1 MRQKGIWKAE
11 ICQPVTGFPNSL
23 EGGTKGTCCC
33 SGRRVMDTG
42 IPTPRFNVLSI
53 NGTSGQTGS
62 SCKGNDCGARQS
74 PGQGESKV
82 ASQCG
87 HSGAAICVPS
97 NHLQM
102 PGYRA
107 GMHVLGRKG
116 NTTRQPP
123 LGQIRL
129 QRPRVEVS
137 YSTLFAC

>member
-1 MRQKGIWKAE
+1 MREKGIWKAE

-74 PGQGESKV
+74 PGQGESKDKWHRSV
-82 ASQCG
+82 ATVVQ
-87 HSGAAICVPS
+87 PS
-97 NHLQM
+97 VCPQ
-102 PGYRA
+102 
-107 GMHVLGRKG
+107 
-116 NTTRQPP
+116 TTFRCQ
-123 LGQIRL
+123 GIEQ
-129 QRPRVEVS
+129 V
-137 YSTLFAC
+137 CMC